1 MTATLALTIE
11 GVHHSSIKNAVIMGQ
26 TKPHVNQDA
35 DLVKREKLLGIYLI
49 VLVY

>member
-1 MTATLALTIE
+1 MC
-11 GVHHSSIKNAVIMGQ
+11 Q

>member
-26 TKPHVNQDA
+26 TKPHVNQDE